1 MGILMMMRQPSAV
14 FARLASTCALCCLL
28 AAGPQSRASDQK
40 PDAGEK
46 TKAVASPAKLS
57 VRQRALAVY
66 DADGD
71 GRLNAA
77 EREAIRRDGSPFA
90 VERPVFRRG
99 WVTRDKAW
107 IKKHDKDG
115 DGKLNADEQRAAN
128 VALRKLWG
136 QLVGKYAAFKDDR
149 PVVANLKKME
159 RDAKEGKIEG
169 FPLELY
175 GWIRG
180 SIARADPKNRKS
192 RRRGESGHPLAQ
204 FDTDK
209 NGLLDAGEL
218 QAIRTAIAN
227 KKPSAAD
234 KKPSAADKKP

>member
-1 MGILMMMRQPSAV
+1 MTIRQPSDV
-14 FARLASTCALCCLL
+14 FFRFACTCVLCCVL
-28 AAGPQSRASDQK
+28 AAGTQLRAADEK
-40 PDAGEK
+40 PAAEEKSKSVESK
-46 TKAVASPAKLS
+46 TKLS
-57 VRQRALAVY
+57 IRQRALAAY

-99 WVTRDKAW
+99 RATRDKAW

-115 DGKLNADEQRAAN
+115 DGKLNTDEQRAAN
-128 VALRKLWG
+128 AALRKVWS

-149 PVVANLKKME
+149 PVVANLKKLE
-159 RDAKEGKIEG
+159 RDAKAGKIEG

-180 SIARADPKNRKS
+180 SIARAEPKSRKS
-192 RRRGESGHPLAQ
+192 RGKRESSNPLAR

-209 NGLLDAGEL
+209 NGLLDAREL
-218 QAIRTAIAN
+218 QAIRTEITN
-227 KKPSAAD
+227 KKPSDSEKKQPSDSD
-234 KKPSAADKKP
+234 KKP